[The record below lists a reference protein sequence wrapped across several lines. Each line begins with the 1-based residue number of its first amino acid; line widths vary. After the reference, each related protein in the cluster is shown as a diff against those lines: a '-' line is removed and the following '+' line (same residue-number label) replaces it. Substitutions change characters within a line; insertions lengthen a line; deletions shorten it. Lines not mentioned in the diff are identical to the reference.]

1 MCLLSP
7 NLHNQPAEYCPH
19 FTDEKTGVE
28 KCFAPGYTANKQIGL
43 PSGLPVICSIHHL
56 PDSGESGERKR
67 NIIKSLPPKSCPLA
81 VFHPANNLPA
91 TPTLEHFGRFPELS
105 AFVHEVARSS
115 LPPRSRNRAFAP
127 KYTLSS
133 LFHYKT
139 PHSQWFLSV
148 PLLMLIPGIIPGFW
162 DLPTWT

>member
-7 NLHNQPAEYCPH
+7 NLHNQPAEYCPILQMR
-19 FTDEKTGVE
+19 
-28 KCFAPGYTANKQIGL
+28 KQAWRSVL
-43 PSGLPVICSIHHL
+43 LQVTQLTSRLDSHLACQWSVQSITL
-56 PDSGESGERKR
+56 LTLGNQERNR

-91 TPTLEHFGRFPELS
+91 TPTLEHFRRFPELS